1 MRRCFFSSPI
11 LINDFPLSWHWC
23 GLSPEWESKCKFST
37 KWISTFCTF
46 VHYLSSVDITC
57 VLRLA
62 ASANDFLQLEQVLAL
77 IPLWVSMCV
86 YRVPAWPNNFRQ
98 WSQVYAFVLL
108 WVTIRLSRPGP
119 WNRVARVACP
129 EDQRHLGGPRN
140 LVAMSSKTTSYGPV
154 DKINARGCARSFI
167 YWIKHS
173 RATLDYF
180 G

>member
-1 MRRCFFSSPI
+1 MATWVIAFWAFVPLFSSEYAEVLFQFFYSNEWLPA
-11 LINDFPLSWHWC
+11 LFT
-23 GLSPEWESKCKFST
+23 EMWESKCKFST

-77 IPLWVSMCV
+77 VPLWVSMCV

-129 EDQRHLGGPRN
+129 EDQRHLGGPK
-140 LVAMSSKTTSYGPV
+140 SWTTKKLNS
-154 DKINARGCARSFI
+154 RRS
-167 YWIKHS
+167 
-173 RATLDYF
+173 
-180 G
+180 